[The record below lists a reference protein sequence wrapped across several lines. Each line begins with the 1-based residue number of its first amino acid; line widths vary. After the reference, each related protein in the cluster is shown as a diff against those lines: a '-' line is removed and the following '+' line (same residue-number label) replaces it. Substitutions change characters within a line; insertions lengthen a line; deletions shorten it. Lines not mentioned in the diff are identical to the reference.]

1 MTTLQDL
8 NAFGVAGAEVTLW
21 AVKGP
26 TGPAAGAPKYSAR
39 WVETTEE
46 VDEVLKATFVSEL
59 AKIEEVL
66 DYSLLAQNH
75 EGSALQISADE
86 THSDLLLQEIAAELP
101 AKKATETK
109 HLQNSGFYAAKFVID
124 EHVVWAFKK
133 TEPSWKTRNA
143 LSVRNLFFT
152 DQQLTIDNRPHFE
165 LGKTFDFIIH
175 GENILVR
182 NKGAFESILR
192 YKSTQRD
199 DFAELQAEGD
209 FLAVFVNVAPLV
221 EYVGDNK
228 IQLRRA
234 CAIKGKG
241 HYRDQ
246 DFMQRLRDNQAEYG
260 FNIQFDGNCR
270 ILATVETCPQ
280 IMKALLDHRLKSGFS
295 TLVYDV
301 QDTTP
306 VAL

>member
-8 NAFGVAGAEVTLW
+8 KALDLAGAEVTLW
-21 AVKGP
+21 TIKGP
-26 TGPAAGAPKYSAR
+26 TGPAASAPKYSGR
-39 WVETTEE
+39 WVETTDE
-46 VDEVLKATFVSEL
+46 VDEALKATLVSEV

-66 DYSLLAQNH
+66 EYSLLAQNN
-75 EGSALQISADE
+75 EASALQIPADE
-86 THSDLLLQEIAAELP
+86 THSDQLLQEIAAELP
-101 AKKATETK
+101 GKKATETK
-109 HLQNSGFYAAKFVID
+109 HLQNSAFYAAKFVIG
-124 EHVVWAFKK
+124 EKVVWAFRK
-133 TEPSWKTRNA
+133 TEPSWKTKNA
-143 LSVRNLFFT
+143 ISVRNLFFS
-152 DQQLTIDNRPHFE
+152 DQQLAIDDRPHFE
-165 LGKTFDFIIH
+165 LGKTFDFIIYS
-175 GENILVR
+175 ENILVR

-209 FLAVFVNVAPLV
+209 FLAVFVSVAPLV

-234 CAIKGKG
+234 CAIKDKG

-246 DFMQRLRDNQAEYG
+246 AFMQRLRDNQAEYG
-260 FNIQFDGNCR
+260 FNIEFDGDGK
-270 ILATVETCPQ
+270 IVATVETCAQ

-306 VAL
+306 VAV

>member
-8 NAFGVAGAEVTLW
+8 KALDLAGAQVTLW
-21 AVKGP
+21 TIKGP
-26 TGPAAGAPKYSAR
+26 TGPAANAPKFSGR
-39 WVETTEE
+39 WVETSDE
-46 VDEVLKATFVSEL
+46 VDDALKATLVSEV

-66 DYSLLAQNH
+66 EYSLLAQNN
-75 EGSALQISADE
+75 EASALQIPADE
-86 THSDLLLQEIAAELP
+86 THADQLLQEIAAELP
-101 AKKATETK
+101 GKKATETK
-109 HLQNSGFYAAKFVID
+109 HLQNSAFYAAKFVIG
-124 EHVVWAFKK
+124 EQVVWALRK
-133 TEPSWKTRNA
+133 TEPSWKTKKA
-143 LSVRNLFFT
+143 TSVRNLFFS
-152 DQQLTIDNRPHFE
+152 DQQLAIDDRPHFE
-165 LGKTFDFIIH
+165 LGKTFDFIIFSD
-175 GENILVR
+175 NILVR

-209 FLAVFVNVAPLV
+209 FLAVFVSVAPLV

-234 CAIKGKG
+234 CAIKDKG

-246 DFMQRLRDNQAEYG
+246 AFMQRLRDNQAEYG
-260 FNIQFDGNCR
+260 FNIEFDGGGK
-270 ILATVETCPQ
+270 IVATVETCPQ

-301 QDTTP
+301 QDTTR
-306 VAL
+306 VAV